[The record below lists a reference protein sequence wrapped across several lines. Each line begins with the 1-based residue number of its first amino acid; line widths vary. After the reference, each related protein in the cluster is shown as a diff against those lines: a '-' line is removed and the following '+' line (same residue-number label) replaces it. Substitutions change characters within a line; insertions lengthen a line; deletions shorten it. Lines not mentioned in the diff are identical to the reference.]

1 MTTAA
6 LASASPISI
15 LAGLTKTPAADPAPA
30 TAEAAAAK
38 PTTLAELQTAFP
50 DLCAQLV
57 AQGVAQ
63 GMKDGAAAE
72 HARIAGIEAAM
83 LPGHEKIIAA
93 HKADPKMTPADASL
107 AVITAERARG
117 SNHLAALAADESKV
131 EDLSSQ
137 ATGAGGAPAAGKE
150 SAAAL
155 AKRASDY
162 QAEQLAKGIT
172 VDAIAAVAHVTRAA

>member
-1 MTTAA
+1 MTTITNETPPA
-6 LASASPISI
+6 L
-15 LAGLTKTPAADPAPA
+15 LAGLKVPMP
-30 TAEAAAAK
+30 AAAAAAPAAQ

-93 HKADPKMTPADASL
+93 HKADPTKTPADASL

-117 SNHLAALAADESKV
+117 SNHLAALAADEGKV
-131 EDLSSQ
+131 ADLSSQ
-137 ATGAGGAPAAGKE
+137 ASGAGGEKPK
-150 SAAAL
+150 L
-155 AKRASDY
+155 DQNTIVVRARQY
-162 QAEQLAKGIT
+162 QAEQQAKGIT
-172 VDAIAAVAHVTRAA
+172 VDAIAAVDHVTRTA